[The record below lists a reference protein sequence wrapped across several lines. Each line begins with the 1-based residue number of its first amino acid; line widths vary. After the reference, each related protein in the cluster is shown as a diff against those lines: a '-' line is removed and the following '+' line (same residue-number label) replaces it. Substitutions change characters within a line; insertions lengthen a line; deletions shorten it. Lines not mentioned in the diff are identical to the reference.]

1 MKTLCNAIQLLL
13 LGIGMAAVLAIPGFA
28 QGKDGGVTIQDKGI
42 VIRPGTKLSKSDEK
56 ALNDVLGKYDMKL
69 YRSETYK
76 NGKLTKAVG
85 DLKLDKEMASQVAN
99 AKAAG
104 RTDSAVVFVV
114 GPGTR
119 MVPPTARSEDKN
131 AKALIEQLKPILQK
145 YNKP

>member
-1 MKTLCNAIQLLL
+1 MKILCNTIQLLV
-13 LGIGMAAVLAIPGFA
+13 LGIGMAAVLATPGFA
-28 QGKDGGVTIQDKGI
+28 QGKDGGVTMQDNGI
-42 VIRPGTKLSKSDEK
+42 VIHPGTKLSKGDEK
-56 ALNDVLGKYDMKL
+56 ALNDVLSKYDMKL

-85 DLKLDKEMASQVAN
+85 ELKLDKETASQLAN

-119 MVPPTARSEDKN
+119 VVAPTGKSEDKN